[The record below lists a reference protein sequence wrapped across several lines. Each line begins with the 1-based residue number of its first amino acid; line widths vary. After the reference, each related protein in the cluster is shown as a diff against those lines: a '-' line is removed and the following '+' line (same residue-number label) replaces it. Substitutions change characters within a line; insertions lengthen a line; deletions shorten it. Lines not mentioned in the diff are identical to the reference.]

1 MSYYKMLREH
11 VGRETLILP
20 GSTVIL
26 MKENQVLLQKRDD
39 GDWGLP
45 GGLMERGE
53 SFEETAVREVL
64 EETGLTIEKE
74 NLNRMDVFSG
84 KDYYVVAPNGDPFY
98 VVSALFYTNVFT
110 GELVI
115 DNEETL
121 DLKYYPLKQLPEK
134 LKGSHQ
140 HFLKLFSEL

>member
-1 MSYYKMLREH
+1 MLRDH
-11 VGRETLILP
+11 VGQEPLILP

-53 SFEETAVREVL
+53 SFEETAVREVF
-64 EETGLTIEKE
+64 EETGLRIEKKA
-74 NLNRMDVFSG
+74 LNKIDVFSG

-98 VVSALFYTNVFT
+98 VIAALFYTNNFT

-121 DLKYYPLKQLPEK
+121 DLKYYSLNELPEK
-134 LKGSHQ
+134 IKGSHR
-140 HFLKLFSEL
+140 HFLKLFSEI

>member
-1 MSYYKMLREH
+1 MSYYKMLRDH
-11 VGRETLILP
+11 VGQEPLILP

-53 SFEETAVREVL
+53 SFEET
-64 EETGLTIEKE
+64 GLRIEIE
-74 NLNRMDVFSG
+74 DLNKIDVFSG
-84 KDYYVVAPNGDPFY
+84 KEYYVVAPNGDPFY
-98 VVSALFYTNVFT
+98 VIAALFYTENFT

-121 DLKYYPLKQLPEK
+121 DLKYYSLNELPEK
-134 LKGSHQ
+134 IKGSHR
-140 HFLKLFSEL
+140 HFLKLFSEI